1 VPTHKK
7 NHPDFNHLPRR
18 KVQDMKRNLLLVAS
32 AVAMLAT
39 SAQAADNSHVPTSR
53 RIPPIPASG
62 RFQVPPPAVTPAS
75 AKPAAAQPAAANIIK
90 VAESKPYV
98 SKGDTVQS
106 FVDYINLKP
115 GQEKLPLTLTFNNL
129 NFQSASCTIAGY
141 PVLNRQKLTNSPLVI
156 NMTGNLGSGSSQI
169 LINAIGPKDSTLSW
183 VITTPKPTVKAA
195 KPLEVGPGDTV
206 TISGTNFCPTAQYD
220 VVNFA
225 KKKAEVTGATADAL
239 QVTVPDGLEG
249 GKQKVD
255 VIIIGQKAGSVE
267 ITIKAQPELSSVS
280 LSSAPPGQEITL
292 SGKNFSKTLS
302 ENKVTIGGAN
312 AEVISGDTT
321 SLTVTIPTALDLDS
335 NPAYGVPIFVQVGKL
350 KSKEDVTI
358 DISQRVY

>member
-1 VPTHKK
+1 MSTRLKD
-7 NHPDFNHLPRR
+7 NPDFNLPRR
-18 KVQDMKRNLLLVAS
+18 KVQDMKRNLLLAAS
-32 AVAMLAT
+32 AVAVLAT
-39 SAQAADNSHVPTSR
+39 SAKAADHPIVPTSS

-62 RFQVPPPAVTPAS
+62 RFQVPPPAVAPA
-75 AKPAAAQPAAANIIK
+75 AARPAAAQPAASNIIK

-98 SKGDTVQS
+98 SKGDTIQK

-129 NFQSASCTIAGY
+129 NFQSASCTVAGY
-141 PVLNRQKLTNSPLVI
+141 PVLNRQKLTNGPLVI

-183 VITTPKPTVKAA
+183 VITTPKPTVKAV
-195 KPLEVGPGDTV
+195 KPAEVGPGDTV
-206 TISGTNFCPTAQYD
+206 TISGTNFCPTAQYN
-220 VVNFA
+220 VVSFP
-225 KKKAEVTGATADAL
+225 KKKAEVTGATAEAL

-249 GKQKVD
+249 GKQKID
-255 VIIIGQKAGSVE
+255 VVVIGQKAGSVE
-267 ITIKAQPELSSVS
+267 VTIKAQPELSSVS

-292 SGKNFSKTLS
+292 TGKNFSKTLS
-302 ENKVTIGGAN
+302 ENKVTIGGAS
-312 AEVISGDTT
+312 ADVISGDTT